1 MKTILLIAAINACLW
16 GQQPVTVAS
25 AAIPP
30 ESRFRKEYV
39 VVPGDQLDVLV
50 RRVPEATRTVVVRP
64 DGQITLPFVSDVAVA
79 GLTTREIDGKLRDL
93 FSKRLLNPEVTVIES
108 QPHPPTVYVEGE
120 VTTPGAVPLRNAASA
135 VQALALA
142 GGLKRSASSRNIVL
156 IRLADDGKLQTI
168 PIDISGRGQKAVYE
182 ALARTRLISD
192 DIIFVP
198 ESGRSEIARFIDDFV
213 TRPLQGANAVL
224 GTYVD
229 FKLVQLLN
237 KQLQ

>member
-1 MKTILLIAAINACLW
+1 
-16 GQQPVTVAS
+16 
-25 AAIPP
+25 
-30 ESRFRKEYV
+30 
-39 VVPGDQLDVLV
+39 
-50 RRVPEATRTVVVRP
+50 
-64 DGQITLPFVSDVAVA
+64 
-79 GLTTREIDGKLRDL
+79 
-93 FSKRLLNPEVTVIES
+93 
-108 QPHPPTVYVEGE
+108 
-120 VTTPGAVPLRNAASA
+120 VPLRNAASA